1 MNPTPCAKIKVKTSE
16 CLYMDTR
23 MREYD
28 DITRLNRL
36 CCKLIF
42 TTLPVIPEVR
52 NELSGIHCLVLTIK
66 NATWIP
72 DQLASPLFESA
83 TRVRD
88 DGAVII
94 FYLSHTIGQGL
105 APCATFIAECR
116 K

>member
-1 MNPTPCAKIKVKTSE
+1 MGVTFG
-16 CLYMDTR
+16 D
-23 MREYD
+23 
-28 DITRLNRL
+28 
-36 CCKLIF
+36 
-42 TTLPVIPEVR
+42 
-52 NELSGIHCLVLTIK
+52 
-66 NATWIP
+66 P